1 LSLSLEFCE
10 QQALKAASAAAAAVL
25 DNVRE
30 RELRSVAAWEALA
43 AQVRAVKEGR
53 NAIQLA
59 RAEIV
64 EDEAQAL
71 LESNAAPSV
80 ITIA

>member
-1 LSLSLEFCE
+1 M
-10 QQALKAASAAAAAVL
+10 L

>member
-10 QQALKAASAAAAAVL
+10 QQALKAATAAEAAVL

-53 NAIQLA
+53 SAIQLA
-59 RAEIV
+59 RAEIA
-64 EDEAQAL
+64 EDEAQVL
-71 LESNAAPSV
+71 LESNAQPS
-80 ITIA
+80 

>member
-1 LSLSLEFCE
+1 MSLSLEFCE